1 MISVVYR
8 RLVQGL
14 LVVVTAASYNLD
26 ILCAVQSVK
35 LFAMAG
41 LPPGACSRMR
51 RA

>member
-1 MISVVYR
+1 MNSVVYR
-8 RLVQGL
+8 H
-14 LVVVTAASYNLD
+14 VVKCSLFVATAASYNLD

-41 LPPGACSRMR
+41 LPPGACSKMQ